1 MFWGVPAA
9 GSKKNHICKRPGCRE
24 KLVSNIEI
32 GVRGVS
38 RQLCNFLLSAQLG
51 LVFKMV
57 VFKSPH
63 GIDFIFSGIFVFCFN
78 LGRLTVRATSLATLL
93 AAARQWLRD
102 IGNYLM
108 FIKI

>member
-1 MFWGVPAA
+1 
-9 GSKKNHICKRPGCRE
+9 
-24 KLVSNIEI
+24 
-32 GVRGVS
+32 
-38 RQLCNFLLSAQLG
+38 
-51 LVFKMV
+51 MV

-108 FIKI
+108 LIKI